1 MQDFEHSQRF
11 RMARLTIASYCTTFL
26 KPEMLH
32 IYRQV
37 TSLRRTHTFVMTKRI
52 EHPRRFPFD
61 DIELIPRPHRN
72 LLRHGWM
79 KFVERRPPLIYRG
92 EYKMLVSILGRR
104 GADMMHI
111 YFGHTG
117 VHLLPFVREWNRPC
131 LVSFHGADVAIK
143 HEVANYLGKLR
154 LLFDSVALV
163 LARSQS
169 LADRLIRFGC
179 PPEKIRLN
187 RTGIPLNEF
196 SMIRREFPSDGH
208 WQILQ
213 ACRLIDKKGVGS
225 AIRAFAIFAR
235 EFPKAE
241 FVIAGKGPLQPE
253 LQTLAEQ
260 LGVGGK
266 VHFCGFLS
274 QHDLRDLYGRAHIFI
289 HPSETPPDEN
299 QEGVPNSILEAM
311 ATGLPIIATRH
322 GGIPEAVTENL
333 NGFLSDEGDTQS
345 LGRSMVALANSPE
358 LYARFTAAAREAVA
372 ENFDQEMTIREL
384 ERTYEEVCDRRVA
397 PEPRVGEVALPAP
410 LIERAVAK

>member
-1 MQDFEHSQRF
+1 
-11 RMARLTIASYCTTFL
+11 MARLTVASYCTTFL

-92 EYKMLVSILGRR
+92 EYQMLVSILALR

-117 VHLLPFVREWNRPC
+117 VHLLPFIREWNKPC

-143 HEVANYLGKLR
+143 QNVENYVKKLR
-154 LLFDSVALV
+154 VLFDSVAVV

-169 LADRLIRFGC
+169 LADRLIKFGC
-179 PPEKIRLN
+179 PPEKIRIN
-187 RTGIPLNEF
+187 RTGIPLHQF
-196 SMIRREFPSDGH
+196 SPVPREFPTDGH

-241 FVIAGKGPLQPE
+241 FIIAGKGPLQPE
-253 LQTLAEQ
+253 LQGLAQ
-260 LGVGGK
+260 KLGVARK

-274 QHDLRDLYGRAHIFI
+274 QSDLRDLYGRAHIFI
-289 HPSETPPDEN
+289 HPSETPP
-299 QEGVPNSILEAM
+299 
-311 ATGLPIIATRH
+311 
-322 GGIPEAVTENL
+322 
-333 NGFLSDEGDTQS
+333 
-345 LGRSMVALANSPE
+345 
-358 LYARFTAAAREAVA
+358 
-372 ENFDQEMTIREL
+372 
-384 ERTYEEVCDRRVA
+384 
-397 PEPRVGEVALPAP
+397 
-410 LIERAVAK
+410 